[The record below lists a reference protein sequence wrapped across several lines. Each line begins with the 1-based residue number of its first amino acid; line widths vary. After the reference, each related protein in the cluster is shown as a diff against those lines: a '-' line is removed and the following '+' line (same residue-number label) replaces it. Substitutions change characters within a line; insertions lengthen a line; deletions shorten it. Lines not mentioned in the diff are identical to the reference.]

1 MSDFEIDEDLTY
13 QYYHCLYYNFNTQWG
28 SKKDK
33 IMRLLTKVLMSW
45 YQQIDDNIISLLL
58 SMDFSIEMQIVQ
70 GKLGLHDWQFLT
82 ESFQVTIT
90 KISKPW

>member
-1 MSDFEIDEDLTY
+1 
-13 QYYHCLYYNFNTQWG
+13 
-28 SKKDK
+28 
-33 IMRLLTKVLMSW
+33 MSW